1 MLAFTSADIFHKF
14 IKLHHYLTKRFLS
27 ETLLFS
33 LKPQTTHPL
42 NGRDPLILSE
52 TLLFSLKPQT
62 THPLNGRDP
71 LNVTK
76 IFCWRSLI
84 AFFFFFFR
92 TRASTVIPTKWCKT
106 FEACTWTILYN
117 LIRICQ
123 FITILL

>member
-33 LKPQTTHPL
+33 LKSQTTHPL

-76 IFCWRSLI
+76 IFC
-84 AFFFFFFR
+84 
-92 TRASTVIPTKWCKT
+92 
-106 FEACTWTILYN
+106 
-117 LIRICQ
+117 
-123 FITILL
+123 